1 MKITIL
7 TLALVAAITSFAKAA
22 TVVGAVSVVK
32 AFAGNRGDN
41 LTGNGSIDRVFD
53 GSGLTAADPNDSRTW
68 LHDRNW
74 ETGWQ
79 GQLNGQTKTWV
90 VADLC
95 ANVSNLQS
103 LYLWNVNEGNATG
116 RGVKQMNIYYSTSP
130 VSSPVTD
137 QSYDF
142 SSGGWTQLDSTFTIP
157 EGTGLDTG
165 NIASRYID
173 LAAIPSARYI
183 GFDLLS
189 NHNNDTSRT
198 GLAEVQFST
207 VSLSSVPEP
216 STSLGLLALSAGG
229 LLTRRNRNRKA

>member
-1 MKITIL
+1 MSRSRKKARFAGFIL

-22 TVVGAVSVVK
+22 TVLGALPVVN

-74 ETGWQ
+74 ETAWQ

-90 VADLC
+90 VADLGG
-95 ANVSNLQS
+95 NFSNLQS
-103 LYLWNVNEGNATG
+103 LYLWNVNEASATG

-137 QSYDF
+137 QPYDF
-142 SSGGWTQLDSTFTIP
+142 SSDGWTQLGGTFTIP

-165 NIASRYID
+165 NIASSYIN

-183 GFDLLS
+183 GFDLLY
-189 NHNNDTSRT
+189 NHNNDNFRT
-198 GLAEVQFST
+198 GLAEV
-207 VSLSSVPEP
+207 
-216 STSLGLLALSAGG
+216 
-229 LLTRRNRNRKA
+229 